1 MKKLILIL
9 SFLLS
14 IFTISCSNNNNN
26 ILDAIVNNDLE
37 GLKKLINKENIN
49 IGITI
54 KDEVSILDRSYEIN
68 KETPII
74 LAVLS
79 RNKDMIRYFGLAV
92 QVMLKLYR
100 C

>member
-14 IFTISCSNNNNN
+14 IFTISCSNNNN

-37 GLKKLINKENIN
+37 CLKKLINKENIN
-49 IGITI
+49 TGITI

-74 LAVLS
+74 L
-79 RNKDMIRYFGLAV
+79 Y
-92 QVMLKLYR
+92 
-100 C
+100 

>member
-14 IFTISCSNNNNN
+14 IFTISCSNNN

-49 IGITI
+49 TGITI
-54 KDEVSILDRSYEIN
+54 NDEVSILDRSYEIN

-79 RNKDMIRYFGLAV
+79 RNKDMIRYLISA
-92 QVMLKLYR
+92 
-100 C
+100 